1 MHKAIGVFCVCL
13 CAFITSRPCAPGATK
28 AAGWNTYETSI
39 GASLDIALT
48 GGSSVQLNT
57 RTRLRTFIAGSYRTV
72 TLERGEAFFR
82 VVGNPL
88 RVNVGDLFVSAGDAS
103 FSVRD
108 YGGGDVD
115 VMALDGRIR
124 IDFARREGWVVPAGQ
139 IAAIRTGKVSSR
151 PLGRTNIERKLLWRY
166 GMLEFVNETIENV
179 AAEFNRYSRTR
190 LVVADSIRNLRVGG
204 RFSVFDLDTFVVT
217 ASKVFDLHPQTRQ
230 TASGSR
236 VVYLRTNASND
247 AKLFLPPV
255 DVNSSAFPSAALAC
269 SEIPSASA
277 RHFNP
282 SADSLKYHCV
292 PQGTGAL

>member
-57 RTRLRTFIAGSYRTV
+57 STQLRIFIAGSYRAV

-115 VMALDGRIR
+115 VMALDGQIR
-124 IDFARREGWVVPAGQ
+124 IDFAPAKSPGSLPVARREGWVVPAGQ

-166 GMLEFVNETIENV
+166 GMLEFVNEPIANA

-190 LVVADSIRNLRVGG
+190 LVVDDSIRNLRVGG

-217 ASKVFDLHPQTRQ
+217 ASKVFALHPQTRQ
-230 TASGSR
+230 TASGA
-236 VVYLRTNASND
+236 VVWFTSAQTH
-247 AKLFLPPV
+247 PTMP
-255 DVNSSAFPSAALAC
+255 NSSSRPS
-269 SEIPSASA
+269 S
-277 RHFNP
+277 
-282 SADSLKYHCV
+282 
-292 PQGTGAL
+292 